1 MRKKEDTKTTLMFL
15 GSCVVVPLILFA
27 AGAWAFGLTGSTG
40 LSVVPPPRANT
51 CTALSFSPAP
61 GSPFKTDSG
70 PRPVAVGD
78 FNGDGKRDFAVAAAT
93 SGPNVDATSGNSKI
107 EGSTLSVWL

>member
-1 MRKKEDTKTTLMFL
+1 MNSLRKNPLYLL
-15 GSCVVVPLILFA
+15 GALAGVLVVLAV
-27 AGAWAFGLTGSTG
+27 GAWAFGLTGSTG
-40 LSVVPPPRANT
+40 LSVAPPPRANT

-78 FNGDGKRDFAVAAAT
+78 FNGDGKRDFAVGAAT

-107 EGSTLSVWL
+107 EGSTVS